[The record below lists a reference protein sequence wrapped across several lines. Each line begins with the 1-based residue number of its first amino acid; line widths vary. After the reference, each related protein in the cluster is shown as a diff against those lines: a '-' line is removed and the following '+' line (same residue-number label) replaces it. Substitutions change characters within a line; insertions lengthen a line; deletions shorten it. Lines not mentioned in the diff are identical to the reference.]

1 MIVDKNAKSLEESV
15 FFTLKD
21 EILSGKLKR
30 GETLTENALST
41 RLGVS
46 RTPIRGALHRLSEE
60 GLVSISPNRGAVVIG
75 IGREE
80 LIDIYKI
87 RMRLEGLASAEA
99 TKKITPDDIKK
110 LRDIVE
116 LSDFYIAKQDAEH
129 LKELDSEFH
138 SIIYSASGNRL
149 LCKILSDLHRNIH
162 FYRKRSLTVA
172 DRLEKSVSE
181 HKEILAAIE
190 AGDSDAA
197 DRLTS
202 AHIEAALNN
211 LLMFSDALED

>member
-1 MIVDKNAKSLEESV
+1 MIVDRNAKSLEERV
-15 FFTLKD
+15 FLILED

-30 GETLTENALST
+30 GETLTETALSQ

-46 RTPIRGALHRLSEE
+46 RTPLRGALHRLAEE
-60 GLVSISPNRGAVVIG
+60 GLVEMSPNRGAVVVG

-99 TKKITPDDIKK
+99 AKKITDEDIKK
-110 LRDIVE
+110 LHDTLE
-116 LSDFYIAKQDAEH
+116 LADFYIAKRDAEH

-138 SIIYSASGNRL
+138 NIIYRASGNRL
-149 LCKILSDLHRNIH
+149 LCKILSELHRNIH
-162 FYRKRSLTVA
+162 FYRKRSLAVVE
-172 DRLEKSVSE
+172 RLEKSAAE
-181 HKEILAAIE
+181 HKEILSAIE
-190 AGDSDAA
+190 RGDRAEA

-202 AHIEAALNN
+202 MHVGAALEN
-211 LLMFSDALED
+211 LLAVSDL

>member
-30 GETLTENALST
+30 GETLTENSLSA

-60 GLVSISPNRGAVVIG
+60 DLVSISPNRGAVVIG
-75 IGREE
+75 IGRRE

-99 TKKITPDDIKK
+99 TKKITPEEIKK
-110 LRDIVE
+110 LRDIVD
-116 LSDFYIAKQDAEH
+116 LTDFYIARQDAEH

-138 SIIYSASGNRL
+138 SIIYYASGNRL
-149 LCKILSDLHRNIH
+149 LCKTLSDLHKNIH

-172 DRLEKSVSE
+172 DRLEKSAAE

-190 AGDSDAA
+190 AGDSGAA